1 MTSQPFCPE
10 YDTLM
15 NSVPS
20 NTLTQMLA
28 ARYGAA
34 APGADDLN
42 ATLETLLGHRSVR
55 TYTDAPLPEGTLEL
69 MVAAAQSA
77 SSSSNLQAWSVVA
90 VTDPARKQRL
100 AHLAGDQKHI
110 EECPLFLVW
119 IADLARLRSLGLR
132 RGMPHASLDHLEMFL
147 VATIDAA
154 LAAQNAAVAAESLDL
169 GVVYIG
175 GIRDRPEDVATELG
189 LPPQAFGVFGMC
201 VGYPDTT
208 RPAAVKPRLPQAA
221 VLHRETY
228 DASTLDAATDSY
240 NAVMSQFY
248 QSQGMKPKGEW
259 DQHSLQ
265 RVRGPEAMKGRD
277 QLVSVLNRMGFPLK

>member
-1 MTSQPFCPE
+1 
-10 YDTLM
+10 M
-15 NSVPS
+15 NSVPQT
-20 NTLTQMLA
+20 TLTQMLA

-34 APGADDLN
+34 AAGADDLN
-42 ATLETLLGHRSVR
+42 GTLATLLGHRSVR
-55 TYTDAPLPEGTLEL
+55 TYTDAPVPDGTLEL
-69 MVAAAQSA
+69 LVAAAQSA

-100 AHLAGDQKHI
+100 AHLVGDQKHV
-110 EECPLFLVW
+110 EDCPLFLVW

-175 GIRDRPEDVATELG
+175 GIRDRPEEVAAELN
-189 LPPQAFGVFGMC
+189 LPPNTFGVFGMC
-201 VGYPDTT
+201 IGYPDAT

-221 VLHRETY
+221 VLFREQY
-228 DASTLDAATDSY
+228 DATTLETATDSY
-240 NAVMSQFY
+240 NAVMAQFY

-277 QLVSVLNRMGFPLK
+277 QLVEVLNRMGFALK

>member
-1 MTSQPFCPE
+1 
-10 YDTLM
+10 M
-15 NSVPS
+15 NSVPQT
-20 NTLTQMLA
+20 TLTQMLA

-34 APGADDLN
+34 AAGADDLN
-42 ATLETLLGHRSVR
+42 DTLATLLGHRSVR
-55 TYTDAPLPEGTLEL
+55 TYTDAPVPDGTLEL
-69 MVAAAQSA
+69 LVAAAQSA

-100 AHLAGDQKHI
+100 AHLVGDQKHV

-154 LAAQNAAVAAESLDL
+154 LAAQNAAVAAESLGL

-175 GIRDRPEDVATELG
+175 GIRDRPEEVAAELN
-189 LPPQAFGVFGMC
+189 LPSNTFGVFGMC
-201 VGYPDTT
+201 IGYPDAT
-208 RPAAVKPRLPQAA
+208 RPAAVKPRLPQTA
-221 VLHRETY
+221 VLFREQY
-228 DASTLDAATDSY
+228 DATTLEPAADSY
-240 NAVMSQFY
+240 NAVMAQFY

-277 QLVSVLNRMGFPLK
+277 RLVEVLNRMGFALK

>member
-1 MTSQPFCPE
+1 
-10 YDTLM
+10 M
-15 NSVPS
+15 NSVPQT
-20 NTLTQMLA
+20 TLTQMLA

-34 APGADDLN
+34 AAGADDLN
-42 ATLETLLGHRSVR
+42 DTLATLLGHRSVR
-55 TYTDAPLPEGTLEL
+55 TYTDAPVPDGTLEL
-69 MVAAAQSA
+69 LVAAAQSA

-100 AHLAGDQKHI
+100 AHLVGDQKHV

-154 LAAQNAAVAAESLDL
+154 LASQNAAVAAESLGL

-175 GIRDRPEDVATELG
+175 GIRDRPEEVAAELN
-189 LPPQAFGVFGMC
+189 LPSNTFGVFGMC
-201 VGYPDTT
+201 IGYPDAT
-208 RPAAVKPRLPQAA
+208 RPAAVKPRLPQTA
-221 VLHRETY
+221 VLFREQY
-228 DASTLDAATDSY
+228 DATTLEPAADSY
-240 NAVMSQFY
+240 NAVMAQFY

-277 QLVSVLNRMGFPLK
+277 RLVEVLNRMGFALK

>member
-1 MTSQPFCPE
+1 
-10 YDTLM
+10 
-15 NSVPS
+15 
-20 NTLTQMLA
+20 MLA

-34 APGADDLN
+34 AAGADDLN
-42 ATLETLLGHRSVR
+42 GTLATLLGHRSVR
-55 TYTDAPLPEGTLEL
+55 TYTDAPVPDGTLEL
-69 MVAAAQSA
+69 LVAAAQSA

-90 VTDPARKQRL
+90 VTDSARKHRL
-100 AHLAGDQKHI
+100 AHLVGDQKHV
-110 EECPLFLVW
+110 EDCPLFLVW

-175 GIRDRPEDVATELG
+175 GIRDRPEEVAAELN
-189 LPPQAFGVFGMC
+189 LPPNTFGVFGMC
-201 VGYPDTT
+201 IGYPDAT

-221 VLHRETY
+221 VLFREQY
-228 DASTLDAATDSY
+228 DATTLETATDSY
-240 NAVMSQFY
+240 NAVMAQFY

-277 QLVSVLNRMGFPLK
+277 QLVEVLNRMGFALK